1 MHEALRQVL
10 GEHVQQKGSLV
21 DADKLRFDFSHSEA
35 VSAEQ
40 LSQVADIV
48 NAVLN
53 TDVAALN
60 KYKSERALYRKV
72 AKLTSELEEIKAIV
86 MSLSERLDN
95 IENK

>member
-1 MHEALRQVL
+1 MIH
-10 GEHVQQKGSLV
+10 QQPHFKRDENSG
-21 DADKLRFDFSHSEA
+21 
-35 VSAEQ
+35 
-40 LSQVADIV
+40 
-48 NAVLN
+48 AVLN